1 MSTGASRFCTKPL
14 GRRATGTARNAD
26 RIECPPGTGSRVGN
40 LWPGLV
46 FRVARGGHHHP
57 YWQMGSPVS
66 DNRARVKITNEVFT
80 AHLGVGQRLQL
91 PLRFLEISRRRN
103 PTWETVW
110 RELE

>member
-14 GRRATGTARNAD
+14 RTAGRRNGS
-26 RIECPPGTGSRVGN
+26 ECGSERMSPGTGSRVGN

-110 RELE
+110 RE